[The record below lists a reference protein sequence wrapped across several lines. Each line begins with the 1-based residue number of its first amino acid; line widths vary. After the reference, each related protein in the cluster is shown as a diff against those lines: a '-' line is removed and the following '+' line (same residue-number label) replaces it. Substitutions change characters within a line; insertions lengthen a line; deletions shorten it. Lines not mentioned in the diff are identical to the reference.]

1 MCFPLTD
8 DERNT
13 EKDGA
18 GAETETG
25 TDSSSAFEI
34 LGYKFKSKRRYE
46 DVIVS

>member
-1 MCFPLTD
+1 MLPLTD

-18 GAETETG
+18 DAETETE